1 MAEVKALLL
10 DIGNVVV
17 RLRTQA
23 FLDRMTPLCAPGTTS
38 AQVLLSLRDPASPH
52 HAYER
57 GQIDG
62 PAFHAAQVQRL
73 GLTLD
78 YPAWLRAWNDYF
90 EPNRPMEATLARL
103 GGQAK
108 LWALSNTNHEHLAHV
123 RLNFRVFD
131 TFAGFTASH
140 EVGARKPEPAIFE
153 AALRSLRL
161 PPDQVLYLDDIAE
174 FVEVGRGLG
183 LRGFHY
189 TYNDAELKDE
199 LLRLGFTLPP
209 LDGRSAMQC

>member
-1 MAEVKALLL
+1 MPEVKALLL

-23 FLDRMTPLCAPGTTS
+23 FLDRLTPLCAPGTT
-38 AQVLLSLRDPASPH
+38 APQVLLSLRDPDSPH

-57 GQIDG
+57 GQMDG
-62 PAFHAAQVQRL
+62 PAFHAAQVRRL
-73 GLTLD
+73 GLSLD
-78 YPAWLRAWNDYF
+78 YPAWLKAWNDYF

-103 GGQAK
+103 QGQAK
-108 LWALSNTNHEHLAHV
+108 FWALSNTNHEHLAHV

-131 TFAGFTASH
+131 TFDGFTASH

-161 PPDQVLYLDDIAE
+161 HPSEVLYLDDIAE
-174 FVEVGRGLG
+174 FVEVGKGLG

-189 TYNDAELKDE
+189 TYNDAELKE
-199 LLRLGFTLPP
+199 VLRGLGFTLPA
-209 LDGRSAMQC
+209 LDGRSGMAC

>member
-1 MAEVKALLL
+1 MPEVKALLL

-23 FLDRMTPLCAPGTTS
+23 FLDKMVPLCAPGTTQ
-38 AQVLLSLRDPASPH
+38 AAVLLSLRDPASHH

-57 GQIDG
+57 GQMDG

-78 YPAWLRAWNDYF
+78 YPAWLKAWNDYF

-103 GGQAK
+103 QGQAK
-108 LWALSNTNHEHLAHV
+108 FWALSNTNHEHLAHV

-153 AALRSLRL
+153 AALRSLGM
-161 PPDQVLYLDDIAE
+161 PPAQVLYLDDIAE

-183 LRGFHY
+183 LQGFHY
-189 TYNDAELKDE
+189 TYNDAELKVE
-199 LLRLGFTLPP
+199 LRRLGFDLPP
-209 LDGRSAMQC
+209 LDGRSSMHC

>member
-1 MAEVKALLL
+1 MPEVKALLL

-23 FLDRMTPLCAPGTTS
+23 FLERLVPLCAPGTTE

-62 PAFHAAQVQRL
+62 AAFHQAQVQRL
-73 GLTLD
+73 GLRLD
-78 YPAWLRAWNDYF
+78 YRAWLSVWNDYF
-90 EPNRPMEATLARL
+90 EPNRPMEALLARL
-103 GGQAK
+103 RGQAK
-108 LWALSNTNHEHLAHV
+108 FWALSNTNHEHLSHV

-131 TFAGFTASH
+131 TFDGFTASH

-161 PPDQVLYLDDIAE
+161 PPAQVLYVDDIAE
-174 FVEVGRGLG
+174 FVELGRGLG

-189 TYNDAELKDE
+189 TYNDAELKEE
-199 LLRLGFTLPP
+199 LLRLGFTLPS
-209 LDGRSAMQC
+209 LDGRSSMNC

>member
-1 MAEVKALLL
+1 MPEVKALLL

-23 FLDRMTPLCAPGTTS
+23 FLDKMTPLCAPGTTQ
-38 AQVLLSLRDPASPH
+38 AAVLLSLRDPASPH

-57 GQIDG
+57 GKIDG
-62 PAFHAAQVQRL
+62 PAFHQAMVERL
-73 GLTLD
+73 GLSLD
-78 YPAWLRAWNDYF
+78 YPAWLMAWNDYF
-90 EPNRPMEATLARL
+90 EPNRLMEALLARVH
-103 GGQAK
+103 GQAK
-108 LWALSNTNHEHLAHV
+108 FWALSNTNHEHLAHV

-131 TFAGFTASH
+131 TFDGFTASH

-161 PPDQVLYLDDIAE
+161 HPAEVLYLDDIAD
-174 FVEVGRGLG
+174 FVEVGKDMG

-189 TYNDAELKDE
+189 TYNDLELKEE
-199 LLRLGFTLPP
+199 LQRLGFDLPP
-209 LDGRSAMQC
+209 LDGHSTLSC

>member
-23 FLDRMTPLCAPGTTS
+23 FLERMVPLCAPGTTQ

-52 HAYER
+52 LAYER
-57 GQIDG
+57 GELDG
-62 PAFHAAQVQRL
+62 PAFYAAQVQRL
-73 GLTLD
+73 GLSLD
-78 YPAWLRAWNDYF
+78 YPAWLKAWNDYF
-90 EPNRPMEATLARL
+90 EPNRPMEALLARL
-103 GGQAK
+103 HGQARF
-108 LWALSNTNHEHLAHV
+108 WALSNTNHEHLAHV

-131 TFAGFTASH
+131 TFEGFTASH

-161 PPDQVLYLDDIAE
+161 HPSEVLYVDDVAE
-174 FVEVGRGLG
+174 FVEVGRALG

-189 TYNDAELKDE
+189 TYNDAELKDG
-199 LLRLGFTLPP
+199 LGRLGFELPP
-209 LDGRSAMQC
+209 LDGRSSMNC